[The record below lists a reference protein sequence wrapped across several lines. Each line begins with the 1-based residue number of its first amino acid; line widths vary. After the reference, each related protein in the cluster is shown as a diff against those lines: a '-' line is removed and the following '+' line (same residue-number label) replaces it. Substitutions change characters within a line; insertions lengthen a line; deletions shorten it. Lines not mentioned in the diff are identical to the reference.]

1 MRPATH
7 TRHPGKYVGLGAA
20 MSFGVGSAYLS
31 GIHDHWILCGARWSG
46 QSVSSQSNLS
56 AWCKRMLTVRPA
68 APRKGD
74 VPSIARKPEF
84 AERWIPDS
92 RVEQRRHG
100 TAGIRA
106 TRLPG

>member
-20 MSFGVGSAYLS
+20 MGFGVGSAYLS

-46 QSVSSQSNLS
+46 QFVSFQSNLS
-56 AWCKRMLTVRPA
+56 ASCKRTLTVRSVGPG
-68 APRKGD
+68 KGD
-74 VPSIARKPEF
+74 VPSIAQKPEF
-84 AERWIPDS
+84 AERRIPDS
-92 RVEQRRHG
+92 RVEQRRHD

-106 TRLPG
+106 TRLSG